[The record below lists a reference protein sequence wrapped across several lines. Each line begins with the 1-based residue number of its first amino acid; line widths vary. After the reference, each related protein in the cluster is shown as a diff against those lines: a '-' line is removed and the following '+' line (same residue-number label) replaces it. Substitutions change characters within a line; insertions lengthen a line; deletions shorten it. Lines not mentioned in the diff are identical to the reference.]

1 MTMNRNRN
9 LLARIVFP
17 QTNRATA
24 CPTQKKKRIAIFFK
38 TGVSY
43 REMSIFP
50 EFSLTLV
57 HEYAELP
64 A

>member
-1 MTMNRNRN
+1 MNRTRN

-17 QTNRATA
+17 QPTAPLRAPLQKTA
-24 CPTQKKKRIAIFFK
+24 IYFK

-50 EFSLTLV
+50 EFSLTSV
-57 HEYAELP
+57 HEYAEMP